1 MHGSAERKAVRTR
14 AEALNLLGWAHGLA
28 RGRPEDFRLAG
39 QFLDTAYSDA
49 SVRDRRRIFEELGE
63 TVGGFGSARRIC
75 ISDDMEGP
83 VALQARLACAV
94 NDLIASPPDMTPLA
108 TEDPMVQARLVVLV
122 ACLATDRDAG
132 EYCAGDTELAG
143 LDWLDD
149 RTRGR
154 AMVGPEP
161 DESLAGWGLLAVLEE
176 AKLAIELRS
185 DRGDRGGSS
194 GEPDLP
200 AGATLAELVESVVAA
215 ECGTEYF
222 LSSYAEAGRLAGLC
236 GTFKREH
243 LPEYRGVAE
252 ASRSHLV
259 ASEREAR
266 RRDGEA
272 IPDVMFVGPDPW
284 EGMLDEYIDAYQ
296 GFVAKAE
303 HAMAAAAACAQRGL
317 RTVPALP
324 EHFLLDLGTTLRFIL
339 GSWHPTSLGPR
350 GLGAIRTRGRDVRE
364 VPEQFFEHL
373 RELQR
378 FRVVLQ
384 GVVAVADTAESR
396 AQSPAREPEED
407 EPAGGQRPASEVNE
421 GSYCFVKRGVVWD
434 VRFGEESGM
443 FGHLDGMTYI
453 HGLLRTPN
461 PVRDLRAGD
470 VLKWKTGRD
479 APPAVGEPFEDDVL
493 GHAAAP
499 EPLMSPEAISRA
511 KQRLTDIRHDLRE
524 ERSCLGLH
532 EALELKQEQA
542 QLQQLLAEALGL
554 NRRPREFKRR
564 TEESD
569 RKRVSQAINRC
580 VKKFATDGMPEFAD
594 HLRLHLTPSGY
605 RPGPKPPPWSLN
617 GV

>member
-1 MHGSAERKAVRTR
+1 MHGSAERNAVRTR
-14 AEALNLLGWAHGLA
+14 AEALNLLGWAHGLV

-49 SVRDRRRIFEELGE
+49 SVRDRRRTFEELGE

-75 ISDDMEGP
+75 IADDAEGP

-94 NDLIASPPDMTPLA
+94 DDLIASPPDMTPLA

-132 EYCAGDTELAG
+132 EHCAGVTELAG

-176 AKLAIELRS
+176 AKLAIELRG

-222 LSSYAEAGRLAGLC
+222 LSSYAEAGRLTGIC

-259 ASEREAR
+259 ASEREAT

-272 IPDVMFVGPDPW
+272 IPDVVFVGHDPW
-284 EGMLDEYIDAYQ
+284 EGMLVEYIDAYQ

-303 HAMAAAAACAQRGL
+303 RARAAAAACAQRGL
-317 RTVPALP
+317 RTVSALP

-350 GLGAIRTRGRDVRE
+350 VLGAIRTRGRE
-364 VPEQFFEHL
+364 VPEQFLKHI

-378 FRVVLQ
+378 FRLVLQ
-384 GVVAVADTAESR
+384 GVVAATDTAESG
-396 AQSPAREPEED
+396 AQSSTCEPED
-407 EPAGGQRPASEVNE
+407 DGTAGGQPPASEDP
-421 GSYCFVKRGVVWD
+421 GTSFGFFKRGAVWD
-434 VRFGEESGM
+434 VRFGEEAGM
-443 FGHLDGMTYI
+443 FGHQDGMTYI
-453 HGLLRTPN
+453 HGLLREPN
-461 PVRDLRAGD
+461 PIRHFRAVE
-470 VLKWKTGRD
+470 VLSWKTARA
-479 APPAVGEPFEDDVL
+479 APTPASQPFEDDIL
-493 GHAAAP
+493 HEGGS
-499 EPLMSPEAISRA
+499 ETPLADAEAISEY
-511 KQRLTDIRHDLRE
+511 KSRLAEVDGELRE
-524 ERSCLGLH
+524 NKPNLTLDERVRLEHEHSFLMGMLG
-532 EALELKQEQA
+532 EAVGVSGRQRDFQRS
-542 QLQQLLAEALGL
+542 AEEGA
-554 NRRPREFKRR
+554 
-564 TEESD
+564 
-569 RKRVSQAINRC
+569 RKRVAQAIAR
-580 VKKFATDGMPEFAD
+580 ATERIEREGMPGFAD

-617 GV
+617 GM